1 MERSNWRKRLH
12 MTDRKGSY
20 AANGTPASSR
30 RARKLPW
37 IASGVVVFLILAVLA
52 SLFNGAPNLSLNSRA
67 GGPNVPAPQATAALA
82 TAPAEAQA
90 YDKSASVGS
99 QPAPVGAATGA
110 TTAGGATGTTS
121 QDSGTANAQAGK
133 DWDRMIIRTATLQL
147 KVKDVAASMDQVRA
161 MAGAHAG
168 YITQSDSRQEGDAT
182 VATIT
187 MQVPAAE
194 FDSTIAQLRKA
205 GLKVLNEQVGSS
217 DVTEEYTDLNS
228 QLRNLQAT
236 EQRILA
242 LTQKADKIEDI
253 LSLDRELRQIQGE
266 IERIQGRVNFLSK
279 RSQMSTITV
288 SLYPDTPTVE
298 TAAKPVEGWNPLEVT
313 TRAWN
318 ASLGLLANIGTLVL
332 TVVVFMWWVL
342 PLLMAGWLFSRRYRR
357 TLPGAS
363 APAEL

>member
-12 MTDRKGSY
+12 WTDRKGAY
-20 AANGTPASSR
+20 AANGTPVSSR

-37 IASGVVVFLILAVLA
+37 MAASGVVAFLVLAVLA
-52 SLFNGAPNLSLNSRA
+52 SLFNGAPKLSLDSRA
-67 GGPNVPAPQATAALA
+67 AGPNVPAPQPTAAA
-82 TAPAEAQA
+82 MDSIGVQA
-90 YDKSASVGS
+90 YDKPASES
-99 QPAPVGAATGA
+99 QPAAGGAATGA
-110 TTAGGATGTTS
+110 TGAGGATGATS
-121 QDSGTANAQAGK
+121 QDSSTANAQAGK

-168 YITQSDSRQEGDAT
+168 YITQSDSRQEGDST

-194 FDSTIAQLRKA
+194 FDNTIAQLRKA
-205 GLKVLNEQVGSS
+205 GLKVLNEQIGSS

-298 TAAKPVEGWNPLEVT
+298 SAAKPVEGWNPLEVI

-318 ASLGLLANIGTLVL
+318 ASLSLLANIGTLVL

-342 PLLMAGWLFSRRYRR
+342 PLLVAGWLFSRRYRR
-357 TLPGAS
+357 TLPTPP
-363 APAEL
+363 APIES